1 MLCSQEKLMQKVGA
15 ALVVIQ
21 DACRTRPADPN
32 SDPSELLP
40 PMVLGSEAASKA
52 LLTKL
57 DDMQAQV

>member
-1 MLCSQEKLMQKVGA
+1 MQKVGA

-32 SDPSELLP
+32 SDPSELVP

-57 DDMQAQV
+57 DNMQAQV